1 MGRQVP
7 NGSSVAISAAQFIV
21 PSVPPHDDS
30 RFYIPVVGK

>member
-21 PSVPPHDDS
+21 PSVPPLDDS
-30 RFYIPVVGK
+30 RFYIPVVIK